1 MSLLP
6 STMKDIA
13 TVTTEPV
20 ADAISTVP
28 VSMVA
33 ETGKITKPNHPC
45 SNLIVSRNCHCSHAI
60 V

>member
-33 ETGKITKPNHPC
+33 ETGKITKPNHP
-45 SNLIVSRNCHCSHAI
+45 
-60 V
+60 